1 MICNGR
7 ANPRR
12 VIFKVATLLIFGA
25 LLGSFPI
32 ARAGELSGGVV
43 RIGIINDQTG
53 PLSDLAGPGSV
64 AAAKMAVEDFQK
76 SVPSIKVE
84 IVAAD
89 HQNKPDIGVG
99 IVRKWFDVDGV
110 DMVTDLVN
118 SAVAFA
124 VVDAAKAKNKAVM
137 LTSAGSA
144 DFTGKACAP
153 DQSAHWVY
161 DTYQMG
167 KSMGLA
173 VPELGKTWYFITADY
188 VFGHALEKDASEIVV
203 ANGGKVVGRSRH
215 PVNSSDFSSFMLAAQ
230 SSGAQVIAL
239 ANAGGD
245 TINSLKAVNDFQ
257 ITKSGK
263 QSVAAMVLFLTD
275 VHSLGLQGT
284 QGLLLTTAFYW
295 DRTDETRKWSKRFFE
310 RMKRMPTDA
319 QAGDYSSTLHYLKA
333 VQAAGTDEAGA
344 VMAKMKSTAINDLF
358 ATNGRIRED
367 GRMVHDMY
375 LAQVKTPAES
385 KSPWDYFKIKAVIP
399 AEQAFQPLSKSA
411 CPLVKKG

>member
-1 MICNGR
+1 MKKKSTRLLATI
-7 ANPRR
+7 A
-12 VIFKVATLLIFGA
+12 VALGPVCQPA
-25 LLGSFPI
+25 LAAEDAI
-32 ARAGELSGGVV
+32 
-43 RIGIINDQTG
+43 RIGVLTDMSGLYSDQNGQGAVT
-53 PLSDLAGPGSV
+53 AV
-64 AAAKMAVEDFQK
+64 KMAVEDFGG
-76 SVPSIKVE
+76 KVLGKRIE
-84 IVAAD
+84 VIAGD
-89 HQNKPDIGVG
+89 HQNKADVAASLA
-99 IVRKWFDVDGV
+99 REWFDTKRV
-110 DMVTDLVN
+110 DMIANLGPSHTALAIVD
-118 SAVAFA
+118 VA
-124 VVDAAKAKNKAVM
+124 KQKNKIAISTGAAATR
-137 LTSAGSA
+137 LTNEGCTPNSI
-144 DFTGKACAP
+144 
-153 DQSAHWVY
+153 HYVY
-161 DTYQMG
+161 DTYALANGTANAVTKQGG
-167 KSMGLA
+167 KN
-173 VPELGKTWYFITADY
+173 WYFITADY

>member
-1 MICNGR
+1 MKKKSTRLLATI
-7 ANPRR
+7 A
-12 VIFKVATLLIFGA
+12 VALGPVCQPA
-25 LLGSFPI
+25 LAAEDAI
-32 ARAGELSGGVV
+32 
-43 RIGIINDQTG
+43 RIGVLTDMSGLYSDQNGQGAVT
-53 PLSDLAGPGSV
+53 AV
-64 AAAKMAVEDFQK
+64 KMAVEDFGG
-76 SVPSIKVE
+76 KVLGKRIE
-84 IVAAD
+84 VIAGD
-89 HQNKPDIGVG
+89 HQNKADVAASLA
-99 IVRKWFDVDGV
+99 REWFDTKRV
-110 DMVTDLVN
+110 DMIANLGPSHTALAIVD
-118 SAVAFA
+118 VA
-124 VVDAAKAKNKAVM
+124 KQKNKIAISTGAAATR
-137 LTSAGSA
+137 LTNEGCTPNSI
-144 DFTGKACAP
+144 
-153 DQSAHWVY
+153 HYVY
-161 DTYQMG
+161 DTYALANGTANAVTKQGG
-167 KSMGLA
+167 KN
-173 VPELGKTWYFITADY
+173 WYFITADY

-215 PVNSSDFSSFMLAAQ
+215 PVNSSDFSSFMLSAQ

>member
-1 MICNGR
+1 MKKKSTRLLATI
-7 ANPRR
+7 A
-12 VIFKVATLLIFGA
+12 VALGPVCQPA
-25 LLGSFPI
+25 LAAEDAI
-32 ARAGELSGGVV
+32 
-43 RIGIINDQTG
+43 RIGVLTDMSGLYSDQNGQGAVT
-53 PLSDLAGPGSV
+53 AV
-64 AAAKMAVEDFQK
+64 KMAVEDFGG
-76 SVPSIKVE
+76 KVLGKRIE
-84 IVAAD
+84 VIAGD
-89 HQNKPDIGVG
+89 HQNKADVAASLA
-99 IVRKWFDVDGV
+99 REWFDTKRV
-110 DMVTDLVN
+110 DMIANLGPSHTALAIVD
-118 SAVAFA
+118 VA
-124 VVDAAKAKNKAVM
+124 KQKNKIAISTGAAATR
-137 LTSAGSA
+137 LTNEGCTPNSI
-144 DFTGKACAP
+144 
-153 DQSAHWVY
+153 HYVY
-161 DTYQMG
+161 DTYA
-167 KSMGLA
+167 LA
-173 VPELGKTWYFITADY
+173 NGTANAVTKQGGKTWYFITADY

-245 TINSLKAVNDFQ
+245 TINSLRAVNDFQ

>member
-1 MICNGR
+1 MKKKSTRLLATI
-7 ANPRR
+7 A
-12 VIFKVATLLIFGA
+12 VALGPVCQPA
-25 LLGSFPI
+25 LAAEDAI
-32 ARAGELSGGVV
+32 
-43 RIGIINDQTG
+43 RIGVLTDMSGLYSDQNGQGAVT
-53 PLSDLAGPGSV
+53 AV
-64 AAAKMAVEDFQK
+64 KMAVEDFGG
-76 SVPSIKVE
+76 KVLGKRIE
-84 IVAAD
+84 VIAGD
-89 HQNKPDIGVG
+89 HQNKADVAASLA
-99 IVRKWFDVDGV
+99 RDWFDTKRV
-110 DMVTDLVN
+110 DMIANLGPSHTALAIVD
-118 SAVAFA
+118 VA
-124 VVDAAKAKNKAVM
+124 KQKNKIAISTGAAATR
-137 LTSAGSA
+137 LTNEGCTPNSI
-144 DFTGKACAP
+144 
-153 DQSAHWVY
+153 HYVY
-161 DTYQMG
+161 DTYA
-167 KSMGLA
+167 LA
-173 VPELGKTWYFITADY
+173 NGTANAVTKQGGKTWYFITADY

-230 SSGAQVIAL
+230 SSGAQVIGL

-245 TINSLKAVNDFQ
+245 TINSLRAVNDFQ

>member
-1 MICNGR
+1 MKKKSTRLLATI
-7 ANPRR
+7 A
-12 VIFKVATLLIFGA
+12 VALGPVCQPA
-25 LLGSFPI
+25 LAAEDAI
-32 ARAGELSGGVV
+32 
-43 RIGIINDQTG
+43 RIGVLTDMSGLYSDQNGQGAVT
-53 PLSDLAGPGSV
+53 AV
-64 AAAKMAVEDFQK
+64 KMAVEDFGG
-76 SVPSIKVE
+76 KVLGKRIE
-84 IVAAD
+84 VIAGD
-89 HQNKPDIGVG
+89 HQNKADVAASLA
-99 IVRKWFDVDGV
+99 REWFDTKRV
-110 DMVTDLVN
+110 DMIANLGPSHTALAIVD
-118 SAVAFA
+118 VA
-124 VVDAAKAKNKAVM
+124 KQKNKIAISTGAAATR
-137 LTSAGSA
+137 LTNEGCTPNSI
-144 DFTGKACAP
+144 
-153 DQSAHWVY
+153 HYVY
-161 DTYQMG
+161 DTYA
-167 KSMGLA
+167 LA
-173 VPELGKTWYFITADY
+173 NGTANAVTKQGGKTWYFITADY

-215 PVNSSDFSSFMLAAQ
+215 PVNSSDFSSFMLSAQ

-245 TINSLKAVNDFQ
+245 TINSLRAVNDFQ

>member
-1 MICNGR
+1 MKKKSTRLLATI
-7 ANPRR
+7 A
-12 VIFKVATLLIFGA
+12 VALGPVCQPA
-25 LLGSFPI
+25 LAAEDAI
-32 ARAGELSGGVV
+32 
-43 RIGIINDQTG
+43 RIGVLTDMSGLYSDQNGQGAVT
-53 PLSDLAGPGSV
+53 AV
-64 AAAKMAVEDFQK
+64 KMAVEDFGG
-76 SVPSIKVE
+76 KVLGKRIE
-84 IVAAD
+84 VIAGD
-89 HQNKPDIGVG
+89 HQNKADVAASLA
-99 IVRKWFDVDGV
+99 REWFDSKRV
-110 DMVTDLVN
+110 DMIANLGPSHTALAIVD
-118 SAVAFA
+118 VA
-124 VVDAAKAKNKAVM
+124 KQKNKIAISTGAAATR
-137 LTSAGSA
+137 LTNEGCTPNSI
-144 DFTGKACAP
+144 
-153 DQSAHWVY
+153 HYVY
-161 DTYQMG
+161 DTYALANGTANAVTKQGG
-167 KSMGLA
+167 KN
-173 VPELGKTWYFITADY
+173 WYFITADY

>member
-1 MICNGR
+1 MKKKSTRLLATI
-7 ANPRR
+7 A
-12 VIFKVATLLIFGA
+12 VALGPVCQPA
-25 LLGSFPI
+25 LAAEDAI
-32 ARAGELSGGVV
+32 
-43 RIGIINDQTG
+43 RIGVLTDMSGLYSDQNGQGAVT
-53 PLSDLAGPGSV
+53 AV
-64 AAAKMAVEDFQK
+64 KMAVEDFGG
-76 SVPSIKVE
+76 KVLGKRIE
-84 IVAAD
+84 VIAGD
-89 HQNKPDIGVG
+89 HQNKADVAASLA
-99 IVRKWFDVDGV
+99 RDWFDTKRV
-110 DMVTDLVN
+110 DMIANLGPSHTALAIVD
-118 SAVAFA
+118 VA
-124 VVDAAKAKNKAVM
+124 KQKNKIAISTGAAATR
-137 LTSAGSA
+137 LTNEGCTPNSI
-144 DFTGKACAP
+144 
-153 DQSAHWVY
+153 HYVY
-161 DTYQMG
+161 DTYA
-167 KSMGLA
+167 LA
-173 VPELGKTWYFITADY
+173 NGTANAVTKQGGKTWYFITADY

-215 PVNSSDFSSFMLAAQ
+215 PVNSSDFSSFMLSAQ

-245 TINSLKAVNDFQ
+245 TINSLRAVNDFQ

>member
-1 MICNGR
+1 MKKKSTRLLATI
-7 ANPRR
+7 A
-12 VIFKVATLLIFGA
+12 VALGPVCQPA
-25 LLGSFPI
+25 LAAEDAI
-32 ARAGELSGGVV
+32 
-43 RIGIINDQTG
+43 RIGVLTDMSGLYSDQNGQGAVT
-53 PLSDLAGPGSV
+53 AV
-64 AAAKMAVEDFQK
+64 KMAVEDFGG
-76 SVPSIKVE
+76 KVLGKRIE
-84 IVAAD
+84 VIAGD
-89 HQNKPDIGVG
+89 HQNKADVAASLA
-99 IVRKWFDVDGV
+99 REWFDTKRV
-110 DMVTDLVN
+110 DMIANLGPSHTALAIVD
-118 SAVAFA
+118 VA
-124 VVDAAKAKNKAVM
+124 KQKNKIAISTGAAATR
-137 LTSAGSA
+137 LTNEGCTPNSI
-144 DFTGKACAP
+144 
-153 DQSAHWVY
+153 HYVY
-161 DTYQMG
+161 DTYALANGTANAVTKQGG
-167 KSMGLA
+167 KN
-173 VPELGKTWYFITADY
+173 WYFITADY

-230 SSGAQVIAL
+230 SSGAQVIGL

>member
-1 MICNGR
+1 MKKKSTRLLATI
-7 ANPRR
+7 A
-12 VIFKVATLLIFGA
+12 VALGPVCQPA
-25 LLGSFPI
+25 LAAEDAI
-32 ARAGELSGGVV
+32 
-43 RIGIINDQTG
+43 RIGVLTDMSGLYSDQNGQGAVT
-53 PLSDLAGPGSV
+53 AV
-64 AAAKMAVEDFQK
+64 KMAVEDFGG
-76 SVPSIKVE
+76 KVLGKRIE
-84 IVAAD
+84 VIAGD
-89 HQNKPDIGVG
+89 HQNKADVAASLA
-99 IVRKWFDVDGV
+99 RDWFDTKRV
-110 DMVTDLVN
+110 DMIANLGPSHTALAIVD
-118 SAVAFA
+118 VA
-124 VVDAAKAKNKAVM
+124 KQKNKIAISTGAAATR
-137 LTSAGSA
+137 LTNEGCTPNSI
-144 DFTGKACAP
+144 
-153 DQSAHWVY
+153 HYVY
-161 DTYQMG
+161 DTYA
-167 KSMGLA
+167 LA
-173 VPELGKTWYFITADY
+173 NGTANAVTKQGGKTWYFITADY

-245 TINSLKAVNDFQ
+245 TINSLRAVNDFQ